1 MRKSCVRTRGS
12 KASRRT
18 AFLLN
23 RPASFTTCRP
33 AGFTTCRP
41 AGFTTWHA
49 GFTLV
54 ELLVV
59 ISIIGILMAL
69 LLPAVQAAR
78 EAARRTQCLN
88 NIRQIGVALATFES
102 QNGAYPPGLPS
113 CMPTAQIYTKIFG
126 TGDPNACTCCGPNW
140 ASQILPQ
147 IEQRDLFESV
157 KTCLEAKG
165 ANGNACSDCAVGG
178 TNPTTGTTWVAVGP
192 IVPSTF
198 VCPSADAHDM
208 VALGGSGTGVTG
220 FANPVGKGNYAG
232 NWGNLMWQPAST
244 TTFTSKSAGMFE
256 VVDLLKATGK
266 TTVPGQRKIGYRTGV
281 RQADVADGTSHTM
294 IASEVLGVASA
305 KDGRGAWTWAAMGAS
320 FYTALAPPNAPNNVA
335 SPVDNIPLC
344 DNIPLPPN
352 SALTGKQGTTA
363 TAWTAAAR
371 SSHPGSVNVAMADGS
386 TQNISD
392 TIDLLIWQ
400 ASATRAGHETLQ
412 LP

>member
-1 MRKSCVRTRGS
+1 MRKTFIRPRGF
-12 KASRRT
+12 T
-18 AFLLN
+18 TN
-23 RPASFTTCRP
+23 HPASFTSNRP
-33 AGFTTCRP
+33 AGFTVNRP
-41 AGFTTWHA
+41 AGFTVNRPA

-113 CMPTAQIYTKIFG
+113 CMPVAQIYTNIFG
-126 TGDPNACTCCGPNW
+126 TGGTNACTCCGPNW
-140 ASQILPQ
+140 ATQILPQ

-165 ANGNACSDCAVGG
+165 TQGNACSDCAIAG
-178 TNPTTGTTWVAVGP
+178 TNPTTSTTWGAVGP
-192 IVPSTF
+192 IVPSTY
-198 VCPSADAHDM
+198 VCPSADAHDL
-208 VALGGSGTGVTG
+208 VQLGGSGTGVSG
-220 FANPVGKGNYAG
+220 FSNPIGKGNYAG

-244 TTFTSKSAGMFE
+244 TTFTSTTAGMFE
-256 VVDLLKATGK
+256 VVHLTGN
-266 TTVPGQRKIGYRTGV
+266 TTGQRKVGFRTGV

-320 FYTALAPPNAPNNVA
+320 FYTALAPPNAPYNPA
-335 SPVDNIPLC
+335 SPADNIPYC
-344 DNIPLPPN
+344 DNAPLPPN
-352 SALTGKQGTTA
+352 SPLTGTQGTTA
-363 TAWTAAAR
+363 KAWTAAAR
-371 SSHPGSVNVAMADGS
+371 SSHPGAVNIVMADGS

-400 ASATRAGHETLQ
+400 ATATRAGHETLQ

>member
-18 AFLLN
+18 AFVLN
-23 RPASFTTCRP
+23 RPASIATCR
-33 AGFTTCRP
+33 T
-41 AGFTTWHA
+41 A

-102 QNGAYPPGLPS
+102 QNGAYPPGLPT
-113 CMPTAQIYTKIFG
+113 CMDSTKVNIYQMIG
-126 TGDPNACTCCGPNW
+126 GPNACTCCGPNW
-140 ASQILPQ
+140 ATQILPQ
-147 IEQRDLFESV
+147 IEQRELFESV

-165 ANGNACSDCAVGG
+165 VNGNACSDCAAAG
-178 TNPTTGTTWVAVGP
+178 TNPTTNTTWVAVGP
-192 IVPSTF
+192 TVPSTYI
-198 VCPSADAHDM
+198 CPSADNFNM
-208 VALGGSGTGVTG
+208 VALGGSGTNVSG
-220 FANPVGKGNYAG
+220 FPNPIGKGNYAG
-232 NWGNLMWQPAST
+232 NWGNLMWQPASA
-244 TTFTSKSAGMFE
+244 TTFTSTTAGMFE

-320 FYTALAPPNAPNNVA
+320 FYTAVAPPNAPYNAA
-335 SPVDNIPLC
+335 SPVDNIPYC
-344 DNIPLPPN
+344 DNTPLPPG
-352 SALTGKQGTTA
+352 SSLTGTQGTSPK
-363 TAWTAAAR
+363 AWTAAAR
-371 SSHPGSVNVAMADGS
+371 SSHPGSVNVVMADGS

-400 ASATRAGHETLQ
+400 ATATRAGHETLQ

>member
-1 MRKSCVRTRGS
+1 MRKSFIRPRGVG
-12 KASRRT
+12 A
-18 AFLLN
+18 
-23 RPASFTTCRP
+23 CRP
-33 AGFTTCRP
+33 
-41 AGFTTWHA
+41 A

-113 CMPTAQIYTKIFG
+113 CMPKAQIYTNIFG
-126 TGDPNACTCCGPNW
+126 STGTNGCKCCGPNW
-140 ASQILPQ
+140 ATQILPQ

-165 ANGNACSDCAVGG
+165 TQGNACSDCAVGG

-192 IVPSTF
+192 IVPPTY

-208 VALGGSGTGVTG
+208 IALGGSGTGVSG
-220 FANPVGKGNYAG
+220 FDNPIGKGNYAG
-232 NWGNLMWQPAST
+232 NWGNLMWQPANAS
-244 TTFTSKSAGMFE
+244 TFTSTTAGMFE
-256 VVDLLKATGK
+256 VVQLADYTTLPGK
-266 TTVPGQRKIGYRTGV
+266 VTGQRKIGFRTGV

-294 IASEVLGVASA
+294 VASEVLGDPSA

-320 FYTALAPPNAPNNVA
+320 FYTAVAPPNAPYNAA
-335 SPVDNIPLC
+335 SPVDNIPYC
-344 DNIPLPPN
+344 DNTPLPPG
-352 SALTGKQGTTA
+352 SPLTGTQGTSPK
-363 TAWTAAAR
+363 AWTAAAR
-371 SSHPGSVNVAMADGS
+371 SSHPGSVNIVMADGS

-400 ASATRAGHETLQ
+400 ATATRAGHETLQ